1 MNFINPIELL
11 ELEGIDIANIDNSI
25 IKKAKRK
32 LFADIDLSDN
42 GHLSYKGLS
51 LTKTDC
57 EKVID
62 DLGESTVL
70 EFYSYLA
77 SNIILNDFLVN
88 GNENLFISFKQESI
102 YKLPEFIK
110 FISPFYAPKF
120 DRALLKAF
128 VDEDEEKLRSIL
140 STQNLL
146 STVDLNVG
154 FKGISIEIQN
164 RMQQIESLT
173 NDIKNEESIYS
184 DDDISDVIVWVKD
197 LFQVALLNHL
207 PSYFQSQI
215 NKIASSINYLQLA
228 IWNEFNT
235 TSVSLNLLEYLLEL
249 KIESVK
255 KPVFQKNYEIV
266 KKKHEERVE
275 QEKNAPLLKKWAAIL
290 MDIQDLIKNIESSTI
305 QASKALTRVNEI
317 LNIEDLNKL
326 PSFANEIKSQIG
338 YSIRSMSIS
347 CWNKQNDIKIAICL
361 IDIAL
366 QINGSND
373 AKLKFQQD
381 KRDLEALE
389 VKYKGILICYFCNNK
404 PPVKASSISKTI
416 YKVTY
421 RTYVPRKVEYSFT
434 EVEIPRCLSCQE
446 IHSKGSDIS
455 AIISVICTL
464 MGIIIA
470 LNYEGSHYILG
481 GIIGLIIGFIFG
493 NSIEASQV
501 RNKGL
506 RTMSETS
513 LSKHPLLID
522 KFKEG
527 WSFSKPSA

>member
-11 ELEGIDIANIDNSI
+11 ELEGIDIATIDNSI

-62 DLGESTVL
+62 DLGESNVL

-146 STVDLNVG
+146 SIVDLNVG

-164 RMQQIESLT
+164 RIQQIESLT

-249 KIESVK
+249 KIESVS
-255 KPVFQKNYEIV
+255 KPVFQKNYDIV
-266 KKKHEERVE
+266 KKKHEERIE
-275 QEKNAPLLKKWAAIL
+275 QEKNAPFLKLWA
-290 MDIQDLIKNIESSTI
+290 
-305 QASKALTRVNEI
+305 EI
-317 LNIEDLNKL
+317 LINLRKLAAKIDSQDIKPKDARKTIDSISIEDLNNL
-326 PSFANEIKSQIG
+326 PSFADEIRTSIAYSLRGISVSMWNIHRDIDSALKTITKALSINLSLTDKTKLNNDLIKLKEIKKEKVEQG
-338 YSIRSMSIS
+338 EPIS
-347 CWNKQNDIKIAICL
+347 SAPP
-361 IDIAL
+361 L
-366 QINGSND
+366 QTINGI
-373 AKLKFQQD
+373 
-381 KRDLEALE
+381 
-389 VKYKGILICYFCNNK
+389 GT
-404 PPVKASSISKTI
+404 TI
-416 YKVTY
+416 YGKTLYFVFFAIPIIPIARYNCEPTFNGYRFFGKVKLQTWQ
-421 RTYVPRKVEYSFT
+421 KVWQY
-434 EVEIPRCLSCQE
+434 
-446 IHSKGSDIS
+446 
-455 AIISVICTL
+455 
-464 MGIIIA
+464 
-470 LNYEGSHYILG
+470 
-481 GIIGLIIGFIFG
+481 GIIGYISFLILIALF
-493 NSIEASQV
+493 E
-501 RNKGL
+501 NK
-506 RTMSETS
+506 
-513 LSKHPLLID
+513 
-522 KFKEG
+522 
-527 WSFSKPSA
+527 